1 MPRSSLPT
9 TFMMRGYIIPL
20 DTETEEAM
28 AYPVESKVDV
38 SSTLFMSVQSFTVIP
53 NNDKD
58 ALLQKVNQL
67 NQLDDD
73 GFYILRNVGNDT
85 DLILKYVQRFAVAEP
100 TYRDYLLKKAV
111 RAGVMRIYAALR
123 LMNIN

>member
-1 MPRSSLPT
+1 MST
-9 TFMMRGYIIPL
+9 MIPL

-28 AYPVESKVDV
+28 AYPVESKDNV
-38 SSTLFMSVQSFTVIP
+38 SPTLFMSDQSFTVIP
-53 NNDKD
+53 NKD
-58 ALLQKVNQL
+58 VLLQKVNQL

-73 GFYILRNVGNDT
+73 GFFILRNVGNDT

>member
-1 MPRSSLPT
+1 MT
-9 TFMMRGYIIPL
+9 TMIPL

-38 SSTLFMSVQSFTVIP
+38 SPTLFMSVQSFTVIP

-58 ALLQKVNQL
+58 VLLQKVNQL

-73 GFYILRNVGNDT
+73 GFFILRNVGNDT

>member
-1 MPRSSLPT
+1 MT
-9 TFMMRGYIIPL
+9 TMIPL

-28 AYPVESKVDV
+28 AYSVESKVDV
-38 SSTLFMSVQSFTVIP
+38 SPTLFMSVQSFTVIP
-53 NNDKD
+53 NKDKD

-123 LMNIN
+123 LMDIN

>member
-1 MPRSSLPT
+1 MT
-9 TFMMRGYIIPL
+9 TMIPL

-38 SSTLFMSVQSFTVIP
+38 SPTLFMSVQSFTVIP
-53 NNDKD
+53 NKDKN

-73 GFYILRNVGNDT
+73 GFYIVKNVGNDT
-85 DLILKYVQRFAVAEP
+85 DVILQYVQRFVVAEP

-123 LMNIN
+123 LMDIN